1 MDTNTLTKV
10 ALPLLIIFGLI
21 AVIAGFWFVA
31 PFVIIALVALI
42 LIRTHRGQP
51 PE

>member
-1 MDTNTLTKV
+1 MDTNTLTKI
-10 ALPLLIIFGLI
+10 ALPVLIVFGLI
-21 AVIAGFWFVA
+21 AVVAGFWFIA
-31 PFVIIALVALI
+31 PFVLIALAALV

>member
-1 MDTNTLTKV
+1 MDTHTLTRI
-10 ALPLLIIFGLI
+10 ALPLLIIFGLV
-21 AVIAGFWFVA
+21 AVVAGFWFIA
-31 PFVIIALVALI
+31 PFVIIAAVVLV